1 MKLGS
6 SKINLKIFLIDKTYY
21 EFKELKSTQEKIEL
35 IKNNHLKKLRAKHDL
50 DELTSLNETLTHS
63 EEKDFEFW
71 SYSYNQPKNQ
81 YYWKLFLP
89 NNLTDKHNFEVI
101 EFSYVLFIK
110 YKSEIYC
117 VIGGSGMSVIKKFID
132 PNFGIDLYQ
141 HFAKPTEDVLI
152 ELNSRGIASNISQK
166 RHTFNLNQTISE
178 TLEYSDIP
186 TKIKII
192 LREEV
197 KKTLFKKYDL
207 GSDKSLLE
215 IGAYFY
221 LRKSLNFKELMEL
234 IKDIHSIKTN
244 GNYTELT
251 LFKNIKNENLITEL
265 DKILQNKII
274 DDIISHSSVNRK
286 NIQQD
291 VLEIVHPTKLERFYE
306 CDNFIIKKKYSRG
319 KSDIEIKNR
328 SDLYFECTKHINEN
342 TEKLNERFEI
352 GKKLY
357 TTSIIG
363 RIKEKE
369 ITYATFYSHITA
381 EIDYLDKKY
390 FRIDAHW
397 YYLQDKFVE
406 LMNIDAI
413 DFYNKYHLDEKILN
427 KWEPK
432 KNEDYYNLSHS
443 GKGYYVLDKVIK
455 ENIELCDILI
465 VKDDK
470 AYFVHVKNGF
480 NTKMRELYIQ
490 VILSAKRLSND
501 LKNNKG
507 SKYLKNTLDY
517 YNERKPKNKIDTKDF
532 IDRINKKEIQIIF
545 VMAFKNNY
553 YKDKKTIEKI
563 ELSKSNIAK
572 YSMVRTV
579 KEMQQQNN
587 FGIRLIDISE
597 L

>member
-63 EEKDFEFW
+63 VEKDFEFW

>member
-63 EEKDFEFW
+63 VEKDFEFW

-328 SDLYFECTKHINEN
+328 SDLYFECTKYINEN